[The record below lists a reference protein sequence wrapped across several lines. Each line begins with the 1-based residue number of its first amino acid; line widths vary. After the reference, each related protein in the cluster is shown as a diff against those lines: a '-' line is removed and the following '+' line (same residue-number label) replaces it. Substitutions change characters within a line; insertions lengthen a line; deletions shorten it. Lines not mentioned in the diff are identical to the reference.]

1 MTQLKNLNYDNLVV
15 PNTFWCTFKE
25 GKAAEKAKELKE
37 IRFNKVEPKLWHSIP
52 IRQAHSPSDMNML
65 NRGVNKQTQC
75 FRGIII
81 VLIIITIAICSTYVF
96 AAEL

>member
-1 MTQLKNLNYDNLVV
+1 MTQLKNLHYDNLVV
-15 PNTFWCTFKE
+15 PNTFWCTFME

-37 IRFNKVEPKLWHSIP
+37 IRFNKVKPKFWHSIP
-52 IRQAHSPSDMNML
+52 IREAHSPSDIDLL
-65 NRGVNKQTQC
+65 NRGVSKQTQW

-81 VLIIITIAICSTYVF
+81 VLIIVLIALCSTYVF